1 MIRRIALAGNPNSG
15 KTTLFNQLTGTR
27 QTTGNWPGV
36 TVEKKEGVVRHSHGR
51 LYIVDLPGIYS
62 LSPYSMEEVISR
74 NFIQDEKPDIVV
86 NIVDAT
92 HLERNLYLTLQLK
105 KLGRPMVLALNM
117 MDEVVGMGDR
127 IDIRALSERL
137 GIPVVPVSAKH
148 GSGLDDLVGVVW
160 EMAFR
165 DDPEVYPLLRQRH
178 GAHGAHGPYGGRRH
192 RGRRGHP
199 HDRPGFL
206 GHLHHHIDHRGD
218 PGATAGRAEDHE
230 FHDYHAYFDHLRH
243 VDHSEIMQADF
254 RPETE
259 EETAQMYQQA
269 VAIHDAVYRRAD
281 GKDAL
286 SFSDK
291 IDRVLTHRILA
302 LPIFLLIMFLVFQL
316 SFSPLVGGRL
326 TDALEVLFNHVLG
339 GWVTSLLDAA
349 GAAPWIGSLLVGGV
363 ISGVG
368 GVLTFVPQITLLFLS
383 LTILEDS
390 GYMARAAFIT
400 DRLFQ
405 KLGLT
410 GRSFIP
416 MLLGFGCTVPA
427 VMAARSLG
435 SEKERRLTIM
445 ITPFMS
451 CGARMPI
458 YAFFAATFFTK
469 HQGLV
474 SFSMYLIGIAVAILS
489 ATLLSRTV
497 FRGADAPFIIELP
510 PYRLPDGR
518 SLFLHIWDRVRDFI
532 VRAGTIIFAM
542 TVVVWFLQSFDFSLR
557 MVADN
562 SESIIAGIGRGL
574 AHLLVPLGFGSWQ
587 TAVAILTGLVAKE
600 SVVSTLEVLYSG
612 GEFAAAFTPL
622 TAYAFMVFTLLYMPC
637 LAAFGAIRRE
647 MGSWRWAL
655 ATAGYGTGA
664 AYLVSLLVY
673 QAGRLLL

>member
-36 TVEKKEGVVRHSHGR
+36 TVEKKEGMIRHSHGQ
-51 LYIVDLPGIYS
+51 LYIIDLPGIYS

-92 HLERNLYLTLQLK
+92 HLERNLYLTLQLI
-105 KLGRPMVLALNM
+105 KLGRPLVLALNM
-117 MDEVVGMGDR
+117 MDEVEAQGDR
-127 IDIRALSERL
+127 IDVIDLSRRL
-137 GIPVVPVSAKH
+137 GVPVVPVSAKT
-148 GSGLDDLVGVVW
+148 GDGLDDLVGVIW
-160 EMAFR
+160 EMSFR
-165 DDPEVYPLLRQRH
+165 DDP
-178 GAHGAHGPYGGRRH
+178 AFRH
-192 RGRRGHP
+192 RNPGARHGRRGRGGPGRRQGHP
-199 HDRPGFL
+199 HNRPGFW
-206 GHLHHHIDHRGD
+206 GHLHHHLDHRGD
-218 PGATAGRAEDHE
+218 RDVTSGKAEEHV

-243 VDHSEIMQADF
+243 VDHSEITQADF

-259 EETAQMYQQA
+259 EETAEMYRKA
-269 VAIHDAVYRRAD
+269 LEINDHVYESAN

-286 SFSDK
+286 SLSDR
-291 IDRVLTHRILA
+291 IDKVLTHRILA
-302 LPIFLLIMFLVFQL
+302 LPLFLLIMFLVFQL
-316 SFSPLVGGRL
+316 SFSSFLGGRL
-326 TDALEVLFNHVLG
+326 TDGLDYVFNDLLG
-339 GWVTSLLDAA
+339 GWVSSLLTQT
-349 GAAPWIGSLLVGGV
+349 GAPAWIESLLVGGI

-368 GVLTFVPQITLLFLS
+368 GVLTFVPQITLLFFS

-405 KLGLT
+405 RLGLT

-458 YAFFAATFFTK
+458 YAFFAATFFVS

-474 SFSMYLIGIAVAILS
+474 SFSMYLIGIVVAILS
-489 ATLLSRTV
+489 ATVLSRTV
-497 FRGADAPFIIELP
+497 FKGADAPFIIELP
-510 PYRLPDGR
+510 PYRLPDAR
-518 SLFLHIWDRVRDFI
+518 SLFLHVWDRVKDFI

-542 TVVVWFLQSFDFSLR
+542 TVVIWFLQSFDFSLR
-557 MVADN
+557 LVADN
-562 SESIIAGIGRGL
+562 GDSIIAAIGRGL
-574 AHLLVPLGFGSWQ
+574 ATLLRPLGFGSWQ
-587 TAVAILTGLVAKE
+587 AAVAILTGLVAKE
-600 SVVSTLEVLYSG
+600 SVVATLEVLYTGDS
-612 GEFAAAFTPL
+612 FAAAFTPL
-622 TAYAFMVFTLLYMPC
+622 TAFAFMVFTLLYMPC

-647 MGSWRWAL
+647 MGSWRWAI
-655 ATAGYGTGA
+655 ATAAYGTGV
-664 AYLVSLLVY
+664 AYLVSLLIH
-673 QAGRLLL
+673 QIGHLFL

>member
-1 MIRRIALAGNPNSG
+1 MIRRIALTGNPNSG

-36 TVEKKEGVVRHSHGR
+36 TVEKKEGVVRHSHGH
-51 LYIVDLPGIYS
+51 LYVVDLPGIYS

-74 NFIQDEKPDIVV
+74 NYIQDEKPDIVV

-105 KLGRPMVLALNM
+105 KLGRPLVVALNM
-117 MDEVVGMGDR
+117 MDEVTAMGDR
-127 IDIRALSERL
+127 IDIPLLSSL
-137 GIPVVPVSAKH
+137 IGAPVVPVSAKL
-148 GSGLDDLVGVVW
+148 GTNLDDLIGVIW
-160 EMAFR
+160 EMSFKG
-165 DDPEVYPLLRQRH
+165 DPEIYPKFGGHHGRH
-178 GAHGAHGPYGGRRH
+178 GLQDGH
-192 RGRRGHP
+192 GRRGHP
-199 HDRPGFL
+199 HNRPGFL
-206 GHLHHHIDHRGD
+206 GHLHHHLDHRGQ
-218 PGATAGRAEDHE
+218 PEATAGRAADHE
-230 FHDYHAYFDHLRH
+230 FHDYHAYFDHFRH
-243 VDHSEIMQADF
+243 VDHSEILQADF

-259 EETAQMYQQA
+259 EETAAMYHEA
-269 VAIHDAVYRRAD
+269 VSIHDRVYQHAN

-286 SFSDK
+286 SLSDK
-291 IDRVLTHRILA
+291 IDRILTNRVLA
-302 LPIFLLIMFLVFQL
+302 LPAFLLIMFLVFQL
-316 SFSPLVGGRL
+316 SFSAAVGGRL
-326 TDALEVLFNHVLG
+326 TEGLDYLFNHLIG
-339 GWVTSLLDAA
+339 GWVSSLLDYA
-349 GAAPWIGSLLVGGV
+349 GAAPWVGSLLVGGV

-458 YAFFAATFFTK
+458 YAFFAATFFVK
-469 HQGLV
+469 NQGLV
-474 SFSMYLIGIAVAILS
+474 SFSMYVIGIVVAILS
-489 ATLLSRTV
+489 AALLSRTV
-497 FRGADAPFIIELP
+497 FRGADAPFVIELP
-510 PYRLPDGR
+510 PYRLPDAR
-518 SLFLHIWDRVRDFI
+518 SLFFHVWDRVKDFV

-542 TVVVWFLQSFDFSLR
+542 TVVVWFLQSFDLSLH
-557 MVADN
+557 MVEDN
-562 SESIIAGIGRGL
+562 AQSIIASIGRLL
-574 AHLLVPLGFGSWQ
+574 AHVLSPLGFGSWQ
-587 TAVAILTGLVAKE
+587 AAVAILTGLVAKE
-600 SVVSTLEVLYSG
+600 SVVATLEVLYTQAS
-612 GEFAAAFTPL
+612 FAAAFTPL
-622 TAYAFMVFTLLYMPC
+622 TAFAFMVFTLLYMPC

-647 MGSWRWAL
+647 MGSWRWAI
-655 ATAGYGTGA
+655 ATAAYGTGV

-673 QAGRLLL
+673 QLGRLIL